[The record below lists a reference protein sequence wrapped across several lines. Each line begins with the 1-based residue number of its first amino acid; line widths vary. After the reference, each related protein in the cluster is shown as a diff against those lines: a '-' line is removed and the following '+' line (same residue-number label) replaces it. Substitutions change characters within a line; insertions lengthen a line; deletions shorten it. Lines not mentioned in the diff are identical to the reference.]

1 MKYIK
6 KYIEY
11 LKESSK
17 RDFMEKIRKTLGDI
31 KDVKMLNYK
40 WGYEY
45 KNGVDLEK
53 ITPKE
58 EWNKILL
65 LGEEFV
71 DREKYKENDN
81 KPFRIL
87 AIGKINL
94 DLYLTI
100 DYEVVDIHWSDV
112 DVVKKYLSENRIY
125 QNFLKDYK
133 ESISY
138 EEYEKSKV
146 IKKKIDEFE
155 SKVKESFNK
164 IRKKLYSLIPK
175 NSISEPTKKIITKNE
190 DGMLITD
197 GPMMITTLFSNDVD
211 IYVPNFEDLEKLILK
226 IFKLVDSVR
235 FRSRR
240 YTLRIKYND
249 LKAIVTITQGLSRNT
264 TVRSFRSEIYV
275 LAKTKTNSKES
286 VKNLDFKLLQI
297 DCKPV
302 TINWEYNDDK
312 YLKAEYKKT
321 IPSFLELPLDLD
333 VIESW
338 QLNGNEEDCLKI
350 SEFIYS
356 LFMKKIKSD
365 KLKIRFYDLKIDHFA
380 LMENQIE
387 QLKKYL
393 RKEVNSPHEIRKNSV
408 FSKK

>member
-100 DYEVVDIHWSDV
+100 DSKIQIVAQDA
-112 DVVKKYLSENRIY
+112 
-125 QNFLKDYK
+125 LKDYRGAA
-133 ESISY
+133 
-138 EEYEKSKV
+138 V
-146 IKKKIDEFE
+146 AID
-155 SKVKESFNK
+155 
-164 IRKKLYSLIPK
+164 
-175 NSISEPTKKIITKNE
+175 
-190 DGMLITD
+190 
-197 GPMMITTLFSNDVD
+197 
-211 IYVPNFEDLEKLILK
+211 PNNGE
-226 IFKLVDSVR
+226 
-235 FRSRR
+235 
-240 YTLRIKYND
+240 
-249 LKAIVTITQGLSRNT
+249 
-264 TVRSFRSEIYV
+264 V
-275 LAKTKTNSKES
+275 LALASSPVFDPNIF
-286 VKNLDFKLLQI
+286 VRGIIAMYYADFCAL
-297 DCKPV
+297 
-302 TINWEYNDDK
+302 IN
-312 YLKAEYKKT
+312 YL
-321 IPSFLELPLDLD
+321 IGL
-333 VIESW
+333 
-338 QLNGNEEDCLKI
+338 GN
-350 SEFIYS
+350 
-356 LFMKKIKSD
+356 
-365 KLKIRFYDLKIDHFA
+365 
-380 LMENQIE
+380 
-387 QLKKYL
+387 
-393 RKEVNSPHEIRKNSV
+393 
-408 FSKK
+408 

>member
-146 IKKKIDEFE
+146 IKKRLMN
-155 SKVKESFNK
+155 SNQ
-164 IRKKLYSLIPK
+164 KLRNHLIK
-175 NSISEPTKKIITKNE
+175 
-190 DGMLITD
+190 
-197 GPMMITTLFSNDVD
+197 
-211 IYVPNFEDLEKLILK
+211 
-226 IFKLVDSVR
+226 
-235 FRSRR
+235 
-240 YTLRIKYND
+240 
-249 LKAIVTITQGLSRNT
+249 
-264 TVRSFRSEIYV
+264 
-275 LAKTKTNSKES
+275 
-286 VKNLDFKLLQI
+286 
-297 DCKPV
+297 
-302 TINWEYNDDK
+302 
-312 YLKAEYKKT
+312 
-321 IPSFLELPLDLD
+321 
-333 VIESW
+333 
-338 QLNGNEEDCLKI
+338 
-350 SEFIYS
+350 
-356 LFMKKIKSD
+356 
-365 KLKIRFYDLKIDHFA
+365 
-380 LMENQIE
+380 
-387 QLKKYL
+387 
-393 RKEVNSPHEIRKNSV
+393 
-408 FSKK
+408 